1 MTTKNTKLTAKSSAA
16 AVNALIVKAGNS
28 TKVMRDDIQNAAC
41 GVLIHAEKFG
51 DYTLANSLITAVTE
65 GTNIKSLVVWFEEFG
80 GLIVDESNNELGFT
94 SWKGAN
100 HIRDNFQKAKAKG
113 WWTCKPMTPFKGYDL
128 MSELEKLVKMAAK
141 KAAESRKY
149 ENEGEIEKLDAMS
162 IDAEL
167 LNKLSELTKTHGGK
181 VELIQSDNPKN
192 VKQEAS
198 TAPKKTTQE
207 PKAA

>member
-1 MTTKNTKLTAKSSAA
+1 MTKLTAKTSAA

-51 DYTLANSLITAVTE
+51 DYTLANSLVMAVAE
-65 GTNIKSLVVWFEEFG
+65 GTNIKSLVVWFEQFG
-80 GLIVDESNNELGFT
+80 GLIVDETNAELGFT
-94 SWKGAN
+94 SWKGAD
-100 HIRDNFQKAKAKG
+100 HIRNEFQNAKAKG
-113 WWTCKPMTPFKGYDL
+113 WWTCKPMSPFKGYNL
-128 MSELEKLVKMAAK
+128 MDELEKLVKMAAK
-141 KAAESRKY
+141 KAAEQRKY
-149 ENEGEIEKLDAMS
+149 ENEGETEKLDAMT
-162 IDAEL
+162 IDSGL

-181 VELIQSDNPKN
+181 VELVQSDNPKN
-192 VKQEAS
+192 VKQESS